1 MLKRN
6 LNLIIISMFLFC
18 ALFLYYA
25 ASPYNGIYYYRAL
38 YTLADSYIYFLDSRV
53 YGMLMLPFV
62 IILFTNLI
70 KYDDEVNCLIRLG
83 SVKKLIGRRIKKGIK
98 HPFTESF

>member
-18 ALFLYYA
+18 ALFLYYT

-38 YTLADSYIYFLDSRV
+38 YTLADAYVYFLDPRV
-53 YGMLMLPFV
+53 YGMLILPFV
-62 IILFTNLI
+62 IILLFFGNET
-70 KYDDEVNCLIRLG
+70 KAGNCSSYNG
-83 SVKKLIGRRIKKGIK
+83 KS
-98 HPFTESF
+98 